1 MSNIRIDNI
10 APSAGGT
17 YRNAPRGIAAAWVN
31 FNGTGTPAIRDSEN
45 VGSITD
51 NGVGDHTVNFTSNMA
66 NSNYAIPSSC
76 TCEQAHARGTIGFGL
91 AVEGDN
97 TATSLTSSSCRM
109 RALYGGSSTSNG
121 GALDIRYSSAM
132 YMGDLA

>member
-31 FNGTGTPAIRDSEN
+31 FNGTGAVAIRDSEN

-51 NGVGDHTVNFTSNMA
+51 NGTGDYTVNFTAAMSDA
-66 NSNYAIPSSC
+66 NYAV
-76 TCEQAHARGTIGFGL
+76 TTGFTRDANNNNYGMYFQAGQ
-91 AVEGDN
+91 
-97 TATSLTSSSCRM
+97 ATSTFYGTTFVRM
-109 RALYGGSSTSNG
+109 YSGYVGATTLYDMTICHVSIN
-121 GALDIRYSSAM
+121 
-132 YMGDLA
+132 GDLA

>member
-17 YRNAPRGIAAAWVN
+17 YRNAPRGIGAAWVN

-51 NGVGDHTVNFTSNMA
+51 NGTGNYTVNFTNNMGNA
-66 NSNYAIPSSC
+66 NYVTASMACREAIHVPYRNHGAGYSDTSYLTGSFKLLTGEQNESSHGYADFP
-76 TCEQAHARGTIGFGL
+76 
-91 AVEGDN
+91 V
-97 TATSLTSSSCRM
+97 
-109 RALYGGSSTSNG
+109 ST
-121 GALDIRYSSAM
+121 LIIH
-132 YMGDLA
+132 GDLA

>member
-31 FNGTGTPAIRDSEN
+31 FDGTGTVAIRDSEN

-51 NGVGDHTVNFTSNMA
+51 NGTGDYTVNFTN
-66 NSNYAIPSSC
+66 P
-76 TCEQAHARGTIGFGL
+76 L
-91 AVEGDN
+91 
-97 TATSLTSSSCRM
+97 
-109 RALYGGSSTSNG
+109 SNG
-121 GALDIRYSSAM
+121 NYSAVGTSQRFTQTFGGIRSGTQLQTFCQDLAGNQNDVDNINITTH
-132 YMGDLA
+132 GDLA

>member
-31 FNGTGTPAIRDSEN
+31 FNGTSTVAIRDSEN

-51 NGVGDHTVNFTSNMA
+51 NGSGDYTANFTSNM
-66 NSNYAIPSSC
+66 SNGNYITSGS
-76 TCEQAHARGTIGFGL
+76 GL
-91 AVEGDN
+91 GD
-97 TATSLTSSSCRM
+97 TSSSYREWVVI
-109 RALYGGSSTSNG
+109 GSHSAPTTSIRFIMANTR
-121 GALDIRYSSAM
+121 LDTFTDQQYM
-132 YMGDLA
+132 YCHTEI

>member
-31 FNGTGTPAIRDSEN
+31 FNGTGTVAIRDSEN

-51 NGVGDHTVNFTSNMA
+51 NGTGNFTTNFTNSLADSNFCHIA
-66 NSNYAIPSSC
+66 VSGQLGVTWGIV
-76 TCEQAHARGTIGFGL
+76 QLGT
-91 AVEGDN
+91 
-97 TATSLTSSSCRM
+97 LTSSSARFGTFNTG
-109 RALYGGSSTSNG
+109 GGSVDSGFNG
-121 GALDIRYSSAM
+121 CTM
-132 YMGDLA
+132 NGDLA